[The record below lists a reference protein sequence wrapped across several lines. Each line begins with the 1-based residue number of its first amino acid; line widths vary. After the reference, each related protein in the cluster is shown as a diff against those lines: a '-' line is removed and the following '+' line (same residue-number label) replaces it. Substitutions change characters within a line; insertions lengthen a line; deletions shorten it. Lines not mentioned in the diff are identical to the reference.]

1 MTATATPD
9 YEVAIVGAGPLGL
22 SVAAYLRDGGVRPF
36 ICGKPMGFWRE
47 QMPRGMLLRSP
58 LRASNIAS
66 PRGELALERWATVE
80 RREASSPLPVEDFI
94 AYGEWFQ
101 RAAADDLDRRAVA
114 SIESAGPRFR
124 LVLEGGDELHAE
136 RVVVAAG
143 IAPFAF
149 IPPQLRALPSSLV
162 SHSSQHADF
171 AGFAGRRVAVL
182 GAGQSAVE
190 SSALLHEAG
199 AEVELIFR
207 SEGILW
213 LDPQPAWRLPKM
225 GAPTAVGGPR
235 ASWVV
240 AAPDVFR
247 RLPDAIAPWLAYRC
261 IRPAASA
268 WLHTRTDAVVATGGR
283 TIVAAQP
290 RDGHLQLTLSD
301 GAVRRIDH
309 LLLATGFEV
318 DVRQYPF
325 LGAQLTQRLALTGGY
340 PVLRPGLES
349 SIDGLH
355 FVGAPAARTFG
366 PVMRFVTGSCY
377 AAPAVARRVL
387 GRRQPPISWAF

>member
-1 MTATATPD
+1 VTATATPD

-143 IAPFAF
+143 IAHFAF
-149 IPPQLRALPSSLV
+149 IPPQLSALPSSLV
-162 SHSSQHADF
+162 SHSSHHADF

-247 RLPDAIAPWLAYRC
+247 RLPDAIQPWLAYRC

-268 WLHTRTDAVVATGGR
+268 WLHTRTDAVVTTGGR

-290 RDGHLQLTLSD
+290 RDEHLQLTLSD
-301 GAVRRIDH
+301 GAVRRVDH

-325 LGAQLTQRLALTGGY
+325 LGAELTQRLALTGGY

-366 PVMRFVTGSCY
+366 PVMRFVTGSSY